1 MKKSKAILT
10 IVTVAILAL
19 CLMAGGAKAGL
30 LAEYLFDA
38 DYSDTSGNGYD
49 GIPGGGAQVVGEKLV
64 LTGGAYMDLPASF
77 GTVNPFDG
85 SGDFTIEMDF
95 MTNAGD
101 GILLSSSR
109 DDTPDNH
116 SMAVFV
122 STDWGDVEYDNFY
135 VGWAGTGRDGFPD
148 GEWHSLRVAY
158 DDGHP
163 IEVTILD
170 GQDWWTEPGNFN
182 PNIPDIHLDTVS
194 LGRSLNAEYPYEVL
208 SDPAAE
214 WAIALDNVRIYNHYI
229 PEPATMLLL
238 GLGGLALLRKKR

>member
-10 IVTVAILAL
+10 IVAVAILAL
-19 CLMAGGAKAGL
+19 CLMAGGAKADV

-49 GIPGGGAQVVGEKLV
+49 GIPGGGAQVVGGKLV
-64 LTGGAYMDLPASF
+64 LAGGAYMDLPASF

-95 MTNAGD
+95 MASAGD
-101 GILLSSSR
+101 GILISSAR

-122 STDWGDVEYDNFY
+122 STGWGDVEYDNFW
-135 VGWAGTGRDGFPD
+135 VNWAGTGRDGFPD

-170 GQDWWTEPGNFN
+170 GQDWWTQPGNFN

-208 SDPAAE
+208 SDPAE
-214 WAIALDNVRIYNHYI
+214 WAIELDNVRIYNHYI
-229 PEPATMLLL
+229 PEPATVMLL